1 VAKSIYEIGRCL
13 FMLGKYD
20 DCISHFSGMLTT
32 YPRHPDLGEA
42 LFFIGQSYEKQGKK
56 DNAATFYRK
65 LLSMVPDEENAVN
78 MKSKKALQA
87 LGV

>member
-1 VAKSIYEIGRCL
+1 
-13 FMLGKYD
+13 MLGKYD
-20 DCISHFSGMLTT
+20 DCITHFSGMITT
-32 YPRHPDLGEA
+32 YPKHPELGEA

-65 LLSMVPDEENAVN
+65 LLSMIPDEDNPVN
-78 MKSKKALQA
+78 MKSKKALKA